1 VCYDQKIVATRYHWR
16 RPRLLSKFPCTVT
29 FARSPRKIRFALHA
43 RGTPRA
49 SPLPDDMMAVGSGR
63 HHPKPTTFSPAEA
76 VPAVRAIHTSGSAP
90 TLSFPEK
97 RKKEKKGK
105 RCRKFWLSPPARS
118 TANRDRRAA
127 SLSRERRYLL
137 VTLTDRILLPIESNL
152 LRSDLTKT
160 TGTFSYLFAV
170 SSYREPI
177 TIQRHWWCRRAL
189 SLSLVSYR

>member
-1 VCYDQKIVATRYHWR
+1 VCYDQKIVATRYHWH

-97 RKKEKKGK
+97 RKKEKKKGSGAENSGS
-105 RCRKFWLSPPARS
+105 RRPP
-118 TANRDRRAA
+118 DRPRT
-127 SLSRERRYLL
+127 
-137 VTLTDRILLPIESNL
+137 VTGAQP
-152 LRSDLTKT
+152 
-160 TGTFSYLFAV
+160 
-170 SSYREPI
+170 
-177 TIQRHWWCRRAL
+177 L
-189 SLSLVSYR
+189 SLGNADIYSSH